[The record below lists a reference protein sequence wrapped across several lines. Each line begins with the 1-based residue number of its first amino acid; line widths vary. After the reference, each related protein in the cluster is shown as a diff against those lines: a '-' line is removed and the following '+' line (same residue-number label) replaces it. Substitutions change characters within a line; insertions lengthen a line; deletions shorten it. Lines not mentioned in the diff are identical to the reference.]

1 MTHQNLWSQPSPPS
15 AVVTAL
21 ISSGSV
27 VALSVVETM
36 LTAAALSAATA
47 TSFSLS
53 LGMNLGMIAA
63 PLVPMLLFALAA
75 FVSLAFLKP
84 VPHTR
89 PFTEGL
95 APVLVAGGIGFVV
108 SAAFELV
115 SEIFAS
121 LGGEEFRLNIGSLI
135 STSIVFTLV
144 LALGAFAV
152 RARYQARELSEGV
165 PTRSTLIPVA
175 LVVVA
180 ATLVEAVVVWLLPV
194 LARGDF
200 GTVFADIWLPATRG
214 VMFAAAAFVAIVLL
228 RPVTRIHA
236 LSDVLIL
243 TLVGGALGYVAIV
256 IFEFIRDA
264 VRGELEFF
272 FPGVFINSLIYAL
285 DGAAVLALSVLVV
298 LALRGQRV
306 LMRAG

>member
-108 SAAFELV
+108 SAAFELI

-165 PTRSTLIPVA
+165 PTRSTLILVA
-175 LVVVA
+175 LVVA

-264 VRGELEFF
+264 VQGELEFF